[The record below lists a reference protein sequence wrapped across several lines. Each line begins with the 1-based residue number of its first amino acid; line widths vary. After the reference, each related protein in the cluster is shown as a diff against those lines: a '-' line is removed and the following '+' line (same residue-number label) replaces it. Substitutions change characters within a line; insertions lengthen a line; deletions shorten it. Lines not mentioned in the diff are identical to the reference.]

1 MRSEAELWYNAAEG
15 AATAKG
21 LEHLK
26 ALLGLND
33 VPSCG
38 RICAG
43 LAPGV
48 KTAQESHPGE
58 PLQGSQ
64 SLS

>member
-38 RICAG
+38 RI
-43 LAPGV
+43 V
-48 KTAQESHPGE
+48 
-58 PLQGSQ
+58 QGWHLGSRPPKKAILVNH
-64 SLS
+64 SKGARA